1 VEVFAQDLHNAVET
15 LGINGFNL
23 VGHSMGGATV
33 AQYALAHQDR
43 LKSLTLLNSAPLK
56 GRDLPKGWD
65 EPIREQFRSG
75 ALPQGDMGFQAPH
88 VTEEFKSYVLED
100 IGRNPVERALAG
112 RPTMSRLR
120 LRSRLDEI
128 RVPTLVVGGDRDDT
142 VDIDNILADYLALP
156 REEAPE
162 YLPFVWGVD
171 RHRTLQR
178 LVISRTLVHAC
189 RDRLDFWHN
198 LQELSGTRNRYVEQ
212 AVSRVR
218 EETTA
223 EAEARIARLRAEQ
236 EQALAAARAEAA
248 ATVMGRLTEV
258 LMGMD
263 FTGDAAQPRLA
274 AAPTANRPEPG
285 VGAAGGTEPV
295 TEGEEEAEVE
305 AGPASE
311 EDEIGGFDEPWIDSP
326 LCTSCNDCLAIN
338 PIMFVYNENNQAII
352 ADAASGT
359 YAQLVEAAEICPS
372 KCIHPGT
379 PLNPDEPGVA
389 ELLERAAAFD

>member
-1 VEVFAQDLHNAVET
+1 MESNFVQAGDVKLQYYLHGHGDEKIVLVHGYVSSGRIWRLTVEQLDPDRFSVIALSNRGAGDSDRTSAQGPFGEEGYTVEVFAQDLHNAVET

-142 VDIDNILADYLALP
+142 VGIDNILADYLALP
-156 REEAPE
+156 EATRSLHIYHGIGHSPNVEVPE
-162 YLPFVWGVD
+162 SFAGLLARFVG
-171 RHRTLQR
+171 
-178 LVISRTLVHAC
+178 
-189 RDRLDFWHN
+189 
-198 LQELSGTRNRYVEQ
+198 E
-212 AVSRVR
+212 
-218 EETTA
+218 
-223 EAEARIARLRAEQ
+223 
-236 EQALAAARAEAA
+236 
-248 ATVMGRLTEV
+248 
-258 LMGMD
+258 
-263 FTGDAAQPRLA
+263 
-274 AAPTANRPEPG
+274 
-285 VGAAGGTEPV
+285 V
-295 TEGEEEAEVE
+295 TEGKGAMVRVE
-305 AGPASE
+305 
-311 EDEIGGFDEPWIDSP
+311 
-326 LCTSCNDCLAIN
+326 
-338 PIMFVYNENNQAII
+338 
-352 ADAASGT
+352 
-359 YAQLVEAAEICPS
+359 
-372 KCIHPGT
+372 
-379 PLNPDEPGVA
+379 
-389 ELLERAAAFD
+389 R